1 MTSPEVNVADTAN
14 LLTPSAEEI
23 EDDRSRRGCCRRPRG
38 RSRWFFVELVSI
50 AYFFNEYPM
59 MFIRQKYALD
69 WITINVFNSSS
80 RGSWP
85 PASIPSPCDPNITDF
100 ERHLSDKVQSMTS
113 LFAVVESVVFGV
125 PALIM
130 TIILGAGSDRF
141 GRR

>member
-1 MTSPEVNVADTAN
+1 MTSPEVVADTAT
-14 LLTPSAEEI
+14 LLTASTEEI
-23 EDDRSRRGCCRRPRG
+23 KGVSSRFECCRRPRR
-38 RSRWFFVELVSI
+38 RSSWFFIELMLI
-50 AYFFNEYPM
+50 AFCFNESPM
-59 MFIRQKYALD
+59 MLVTQKYTLN
-69 WITINVFNSSS
+69 WITINVFNASS